1 MQVQARATVS
11 LLMGPE
17 GRIHRG
23 RKVVCVFASCLTI
36 AGLWSGVDG
45 STQPTVGGEPV
56 RSLLEL
62 REERVVVQKWDLS
75 CGAGALATVLNYQY
89 GDPVSER
96 EVATGLLNRK
106 KYLDNPDAVRGQEG
120 FSLLDLKVY
129 VDRRGY
135 EGIGY
140 GDMGL
145 ENLIDNAPIIVPVS
159 FNGYNHFVVFR
170 GVRANRVLLADPAW
184 GNRTVTL
191 DEFEDGW
198 IEYPQFGRVGFV
210 VAHADGTVPPNRMA
224 PRPSEFVFL
233 R

>member
-1 MQVQARATVS
+1 MRRLTG
-11 LLMGPE
+11 LGPE
-17 GRIHRG
+17 RRMRRG
-23 RKVVCVFASCLTI
+23 PKITWVFAPYLAI

-45 STQPTVGGEPV
+45 LTHRAFGREPV

-75 CGAGALATVLNYQY
+75 CGAAVIATVLNYQY
-89 GDPVSER
+89 GDRVSER
-96 EVATGLLNRK
+96 EIAIKLFNRK

-120 FSLLDLKVY
+120 FSLLDMKLY

-140 GDMGL
+140 GDMVL
-145 ENLIDNAPIIVPVS
+145 EQLIDNAPIIVPVN

-184 GNRTVTL
+184 GTRTVTL

-198 IEYPQFGRVGFV
+198 IEYPQVGRVGFV
-210 VAHADGTVPPNRMA
+210 VAHKDGSLPPNRLA
-224 PRPSEFVFL
+224 PRPSDFVFL

>member
-1 MQVQARATVS
+1 VV
-11 LLMGPE
+11 
-17 GRIHRG
+17 GRITW
-23 RKVVCVFASCLTI
+23 VFASSLAI

-45 STQPTVGGEPV
+45 LTHRAFGREPV

-75 CGAGALATVLNYQY
+75 CGAAVIATVLNYQY

-96 EVATGLLNRK
+96 EIAINLLNRK

-120 FSLLDLKVY
+120 FSLLDMKLY
-129 VDRRGY
+129 VDRLGY
-135 EGIGY
+135 QGIGY
-140 GDMGL
+140 GDMVL
-145 ENLIDNAPIIVPVS
+145 EDLIDNAPIIVPVN
-159 FNGYNHFVVFR
+159 FGGYNHFVVFR

-198 IEYPQFGRVGFV
+198 IEYPQVGRVGFV
-210 VAHADGTVPPNRMA
+210 IAHEDGSLPPNRMA
-224 PRPSEFVFL
+224 PQPSDFVLL